1 MNAQEVEELQRAAAQ
16 MQLELT
22 RQQAEKLSDYLDLLQ
37 KWNRAY
43 NLTAIRERQAMRVQH
58 VLDSL
63 AIAPWIRPAARALDM
78 GTGAG
83 LPGVV
88 LAIACPESHWT
99 LVDAVGKKVRFLRQV
114 RRELDLEN
122 IEPLQARLEALP
134 ETAKYEQIT
143 ARALA
148 DLDLLTRLARPLL
161 APGGDLLAMK
171 ARQEVERNDIQCAS
185 HGFQLLGRHALEVPG
200 LGAPR
205 HVLHLKRC
213 DEQGE
218 TR

>member
-1 MNAQEVEELQRAAAQ
+1 MNVQEVEVLQQAAAQ

-22 RQQAEKLSDYLDLLQ
+22 RRQAEKLSEYLDLLQ

-63 AIAPWIRPAARALDM
+63 AITPWIRPAARALDM

-88 LAIACPESHWT
+88 LAIVRPESHWT

-114 RRELDLEN
+114 RRELALEN

-134 ETAKYEQIT
+134 ETPAYEQIT

-161 APGGDLLAMK
+161 VPGGDLLAMK
-171 ARQEVERNDIQCAS
+171 ARQEVGRDDIQCAS
-185 HGFQLLGRHALEVPG
+185 HGFTIEGRHALQVPG
-200 LGAPR
+200 LDASR
-205 HVLHLKRC
+205 YLLHLQRC
-213 DEQGE
+213 EQAGE
-218 TR
+218 N